1 MQIAKNFKITVF
13 GDSVPK
19 GIVSENSKIKVLSDN
34 VVNLVAKHYGTEIK
48 NQSVYGQTLRR
59 IYEKGLIDN
68 YLNEIRRRDKN
79 IVVLSIGGN
88 DADFDW
94 EDVAKTP
101 NEKHSS
107 KTSVEEFTKLLDEI
121 IQKLQKKK
129 TTVILTSIPPVDA
142 ERYSSSVISKK
153 ADPNKILEFF
163 NNDISNIYRYQ
174 EAMNM
179 AITKCANK
187 HKCKLIDFRSNFL
200 MCRDYKDLLCEDG
213 VHPNADGHKFMAK
226 IIIEQIDGWK

>member
-88 DADFDW
+88 DADFD
-94 EDVAKTP
+94 
-101 NEKHSS
+101 
-107 KTSVEEFTKLLDEI
+107 
-121 IQKLQKKK
+121 
-129 TTVILTSIPPVDA
+129 
-142 ERYSSSVISKK
+142 
-153 ADPNKILEFF
+153 
-163 NNDISNIYRYQ
+163 
-174 EAMNM
+174 
-179 AITKCANK
+179 
-187 HKCKLIDFRSNFL
+187 
-200 MCRDYKDLLCEDG
+200 
-213 VHPNADGHKFMAK
+213 
-226 IIIEQIDGWK
+226 